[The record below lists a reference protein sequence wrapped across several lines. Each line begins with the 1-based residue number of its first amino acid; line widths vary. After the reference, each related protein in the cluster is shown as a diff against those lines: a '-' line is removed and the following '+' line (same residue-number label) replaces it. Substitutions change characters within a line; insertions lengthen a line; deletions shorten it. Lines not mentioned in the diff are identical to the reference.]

1 MKKALKETRLSSC
14 QAKAE
19 RELDWNRRAIDK
31 GIKQVT
37 NNITQIYNYR
47 ARERKKTEYH
57 LPKLLLRLIVQLI
70 NPNVIARE

>member
-1 MKKALKETRLSSC
+1 MIQQTTPSSR
-14 QAKAE
+14 QAQAE

-47 ARERKKTEYH
+47 ARERKKIEYH

-70 NPNVIARE
+70 NSNAIARE